1 VRKDNHIIKEREMAD
16 ATPQGNPA
24 VVGLAGFGIT
34 TILLQ
39 FHNMGWGG
47 TGTVFCAAMMI
58 GGLMQMIAGFQ
69 EFKCG
74 NNFGYSAFCA
84 YGAFWLA
91 LGLIWF
97 LADVVPADWNHLKI
111 TSTDI
116 GLFLLG
122 YTIYTF
128 IMWIA
133 AMRIHTAMALTFTTL
148 LLGFIGL
155 DLVFL
160 AGMKAQLLT
169 ITTIDLFI
177 CAGLALYMMAAA
189 IYAQVFDR
197 AVLPVGKPWLK

>member
-1 VRKDNHIIKEREMAD
+1 MAD

-47 TGTVFCAAMMI
+47 TGTVFCAAMVV
-58 GGLMQMIAGFQ
+58 GGLMQMVAGFQ

-84 YGAFWLA
+84 YGAFWIA
-91 LGLIWF
+91 LGLIWL
-97 LADVVPADWNHLKI
+97 LADIVPPEFKHLKI
-111 TSTDI
+111 TGHDI

-122 YTIYTF
+122 YTIYTA

-160 AGMKAQLLT
+160 AGMKESLLT
-169 ITTIDLFI
+169 ITTIDLFV

-189 IYAQVFDR
+189 IYAQVFGR
-197 AVLPVGKPWLK
+197 AVLPVGKPWLS

>member
-1 VRKDNHIIKEREMAD
+1 MAE

-47 TGTVFCAAMMI
+47 TGTVFCAAMMV

-74 NNFGYSAFCA
+74 NNFGYSAFCS

-91 LGLIWF
+91 LGTIWM
-97 LADVVPADWNHLKI
+97 LADIVPPEYKHLKI
-111 TSTDI
+111 TGHDI

-122 YTIYTF
+122 YTIYTA

-160 AGMKAQLLT
+160 AGMKEQLLT

-189 IYAQVFDR
+189 IYAQVFGR
-197 AVLPVGKPWLK
+197 PVLPVGKPWLN

>member
-1 VRKDNHIIKEREMAD
+1 MAE

-24 VVGLAGFGIT
+24 VVGLAGFGMT
-34 TILLQ
+34 TTLLQ

-47 TGTVFCAAMMI
+47 TGTVFCAAMVV

-74 NNFGYSAFCA
+74 NNFGYSAFCS
-84 YGAFWLA
+84 YGAFWIA

-97 LADVVPADWNHLKI
+97 LADAVPEGWVHLKI
-111 TSTDI
+111 TPHDI

-160 AGMKAQLLT
+160 AGMKASLLT

-189 IYAQVFDR
+189 IYAQVFGR

>member
-1 VRKDNHIIKEREMAD
+1 MAD

-74 NNFGYSAFCA
+74 NNFGYSAFCS

-91 LGLIWF
+91 LGTIWL
-97 LADVVPADWNHLKI
+97 LADAVPAEWHHLKI
-111 TSTDI
+111 TGHDI

-122 YTIYTF
+122 YTIYTA

-133 AMRIHTAMALTFTTL
+133 SMRIHTAMALTFTTL

-160 AGMKAQLLT
+160 AGMKEQLLT
-169 ITTIDLFI
+169 ITTIDLFV

-189 IYAQVFDR
+189 IYAQVFGR
-197 AVLPVGKPWLK
+197 PILPVGKPWLS